1 MTAYLHHSNY
11 QEFKTKKSLKE
22 WIGKEV
28 CTIVPRMQG
37 DEYVENYVGAIVGP
51 GPYNRKWYAEV
62 VVENCIVKKV
72 K

>member
-11 QEFKTKKSLKE
+11 QEFKTKKALKA

-28 CTIVPRMQG
+28 CTIIPRMQG
-37 DEYVENYVGAIVGP
+37 DDYVTDYTGAIVGP

-62 VVENCIVKKV
+62 TINKGILTKVV
-72 K
+72 